1 LITQRDLRNSD
12 NGQSA
17 AIKEKEVKPMK
28 KGLWVKG
35 VVLSFFVVAILSG
48 SAVGEEGNYE
58 KILELKDEIVKIQNQ
73 GELGFRNFTL
83 CSKIITM
90 GHYVPLPEPKIKIGK
105 ELLVYYEPANVF
117 TNTQGG
123 RYEFWFTQD
132 MLLLNEKG
140 ELLYEKTDALSMH
153 FNTATPLLDLYVTN
167 TLTLTG
173 LPVGKYTYKAVLHDV
188 LREATAA
195 KTVDF
200 EIVE

>member
-1 LITQRDLRNSD
+1 
-12 NGQSA
+12 
-17 AIKEKEVKPMK
+17 MK

-35 VVLSFFVVAILSG
+35 AVLSIIMVVMLSG
-48 SAVGEEGNYE
+48 NVVGEEGNYE
-58 KILELKDEIVKIQNQ
+58 KILELKDKIVKIQNQ

-90 GHYVPLPEPKIKIGK
+90 GHYVPLPEPKIKTGK

-132 MLLLNEKG
+132 MFVFDQGG
-140 ELLYEKTDALSMH
+140 ELLLEKTDALSMH

-173 LPVGKYTYKAVLHDV
+173 LPVGKYTFEAVLRD
-188 LREATAA
+188 EF
-195 KTVDF
+195 KDETVTKRVVF
-200 EIVE
+200 EVVE

>member
-1 LITQRDLRNSD
+1 
-12 NGQSA
+12 
-17 AIKEKEVKPMK
+17 MK

-48 SAVGEEGNYE
+48 SAVGDEGNYE

-90 GHYVPLPEPKIKIGK
+90 GHYVPLPEPKIKTGK
-105 ELLVYYEPANVF
+105 DLLVYYEPANVF
-117 TNTQGG
+117 TNTQGE

-173 LPVGKYTYKAVLHDV
+173 LPVGKYTYKAVLRDA
-188 LREATAA
+188 LREATAT

-200 EIVE
+200 EIFE

>member
-1 LITQRDLRNSD
+1 
-12 NGQSA
+12 
-17 AIKEKEVKPMK
+17 MK
-28 KGLWVKG
+28 KDLWLKG
-35 VVLSFFVVAILSG
+35 AVLSLIMVVILSG
-48 SAVGEEGNYE
+48 NIFAAEEDYE
-58 KILELKDEIVKIQNQ
+58 KILKLKDEIIKIQNQ

-90 GHYVPLPEPKIKIGK
+90 GHYVPLPEPKVKVGK
-105 ELLVYYEPANVF
+105 KLLIYYEPANIF

-132 MLLLNEKG
+132 MLLFDEKG
-140 ELLYEKTDALSMH
+140 ELLFDKTDALSMH

-167 TLTLTG
+167 TVTLTG

-188 LREATAA
+188 LRDTTAT
-195 KTVDF
+195 KTIDF

>member
-1 LITQRDLRNSD
+1 
-12 NGQSA
+12 
-17 AIKEKEVKPMK
+17 MK
-28 KGLWVKG
+28 KSLWVKG
-35 VVLSFFVVAILSG
+35 VVLSFIVAVILAG
-48 SAVGEEGNYE
+48 NGFGEQEDYE

-90 GHYVPLPEPKIKIGK
+90 GHYVPLPEPKVKVGEK
-105 ELLVYYEPANVF
+105 LLVYYEPANVF

-132 MLLLNEKG
+132 MLLFDEKG

-173 LPVGKYTYKAVLHDV
+173 LPAGKYTYKAVLHDA
-188 LREATAA
+188 LRDTTAG
-195 KTVDF
+195 KTIDF

>member
-1 LITQRDLRNSD
+1 
-12 NGQSA
+12 
-17 AIKEKEVKPMK
+17 MK

-35 VVLSFFVVAILSG
+35 AVLSFIMVVMLTG
-48 SAVGEEGNYE
+48 NGMGEQGDYE
-58 KILELKDEIVKIQNQ
+58 KILKLKDEIVRIQNQ

-90 GHYVPLPEPKIKIGK
+90 GHYVPLPEPKVKVGK
-105 ELLVYYEPANVF
+105 ELLVYYEPANIF
-117 TNTQGG
+117 TNTQGR

-132 MLLLNEKG
+132 MFLFDEGG
-140 ELLYEKTDALSMH
+140 ELLFEKTDALSMH

-173 LPVGKYTYKAVLHDV
+173 LPVGKYTYKALLHDV
-188 LREATAA
+188 LRDTTAT
-195 KTVDF
+195 KTTDF